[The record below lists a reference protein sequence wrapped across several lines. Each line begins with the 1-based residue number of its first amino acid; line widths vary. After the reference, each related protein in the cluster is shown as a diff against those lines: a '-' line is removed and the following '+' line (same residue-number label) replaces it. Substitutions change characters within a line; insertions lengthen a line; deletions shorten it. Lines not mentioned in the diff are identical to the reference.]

1 MLESVWT
8 AVNRIT
14 KNGIVLGEQQRISVL
29 EALKAV
35 TINAAY
41 QYFEEDRKGT
51 LEAGKLAD
59 LVILSEDPL
68 QADPMKLRDIQVMKT
83 IKEGRTIYTREN

>member
-1 MLESVWT
+1 MNSSASV
-8 AVNRIT
+8 
-14 KNGIVLGEQQRISVL
+14 LL

-68 QADPMKLRDIQVMKT
+68 QADPMKLRDIQVMNT